1 MEIGNAKW
9 HGSGTLRTHCAAP
22 ALRGIPLICVII
34 FLFMKL
40 TFRTLKPIH
49 DATCRMQLVAC
60 NKIASCVS
68 EKLRVTS
75 SMKLMQVNRIIVYSS
90 QHVAWSF
97 KGLTRS
103 AATEYLRRHG
113 DMYMYEYL

>member
-1 MEIGNAKW
+1 MKLATFFYLNPLCGAKIIDKIVFQVIE
-9 HGSGTLRTHCAAP
+9 LR
-22 ALRGIPLICVII
+22 L
-34 FLFMKL
+34 MKL
-40 TFRTLKPIH
+40 TFRTLNPPIH
-49 DATCRMQLVAC
+49 DATCRVQLVAC
-60 NKIASCVS
+60 NKIASCVL

-75 SMKLMQVNRIIVYSS
+75 SMKLMQANRIIVYSS